1 LTTFVF
7 QDFERAEM
15 NIRQKQIFR
24 IIIGAIII
32 GGSIYISVRY
42 LFKSPPFITVLVLIA
57 LISIIYLTV
66 DYIVKKGKKDR
77 YGN

>member
-1 LTTFVF
+1 
-7 QDFERAEM
+7 M
-15 NIRQKQIFR
+15 NTRQKQIFR
-24 IIIGAIII
+24 IIIGAIIV
-32 GGSIYISVRY
+32 GGSIYVSARY
-42 LFKSPPFITVLVLIA
+42 LLKTPPFIKVLVLIA

>member
-1 LTTFVF
+1 
-7 QDFERAEM
+7 M
-15 NIRQKQIFR
+15 NTRQRQIFR
-24 IIIGAIII
+24 IIIGAIIV
-32 GGSIYISVRY
+32 GGSIYVSIRY
-42 LFKSPPFITVLVLIA
+42 LFKTPPFIKVLVLIA

>member
-1 LTTFVF
+1 
-7 QDFERAEM
+7 M
-15 NIRQKQIFR
+15 NTRQRQIFR
-24 IIIGAIII
+24 IIIGAIIV
-32 GGSIYISVRY
+32 GGSIYVSVRY
-42 LFKSPPFITVLVLIA
+42 LLKTPPFIKVLVLIA

>member
-1 LTTFVF
+1 
-7 QDFERAEM
+7 M
-15 NIRQKQIFR
+15 NTRQRQIFR
-24 IIIGAIII
+24 IIIGAIIV
-32 GGSIYISVRY
+32 GGSIYVSIRY
-42 LFKSPPFITVLVLIA
+42 LFKSPPFIKILVLVA

>member
-1 LTTFVF
+1 
-7 QDFERAEM
+7 M
-15 NIRQKQIFR
+15 NTRNRQIFR
-24 IIIGAIII
+24 IIIGAIIV
-32 GGSIYISVRY
+32 GGSIYVSIRY
-42 LFKSPPFITVLVLIA
+42 LFKTPPFIKVLVLIA

>member
-1 LTTFVF
+1 
-7 QDFERAEM
+7 M
-15 NIRQKQIFR
+15 NTKQKQIFR
-24 IIIGAIII
+24 IIIGAIIV
-32 GGSIYISVRY
+32 GGSIYVSVRY
-42 LFKSPPFITVLVLIA
+42 LFKTPPFIKVLVLIA

>member
-1 LTTFVF
+1 
-7 QDFERAEM
+7 M
-15 NIRQKQIFR
+15 NTRQRQIFR
-24 IIIGAIII
+24 ILLGAIIV
-32 GGSIYISVRY
+32 GGSIYVSIRY
-42 LFKSPPFITVLVLIA
+42 LFKSPPFIKVLVLIA

>member
-1 LTTFVF
+1 VK
-7 QDFERAEM
+7 M
-15 NIRQKQIFR
+15 NTKQRQIFR
-24 IIIGAIII
+24 IIIGAIIV
-32 GGSIYISVRY
+32 GGSIYVSVRY
-42 LFKSPPFITVLVLIA
+42 LLKTPPFIKVLVLIA

>member
-1 LTTFVF
+1 
-7 QDFERAEM
+7 M
-15 NIRQKQIFR
+15 NTRQKQIFR
-24 IIIGAIII
+24 IIIGAIIV
-32 GGSIYISVRY
+32 GGSIYVSVRY
-42 LFKSPPFITVLVLIA
+42 LFKTPPFIKVLVLIA

>member
-1 LTTFVF
+1 
-7 QDFERAEM
+7 M
-15 NIRQKQIFR
+15 NTRQKQIFR
-24 IIIGAIII
+24 IILGAIII
-32 GGSIYISVRY
+32 GGSIYVSVRY
-42 LFKSPPFITVLVLIA
+42 LFKTPPFIKVLVLIA